1 MPATGPGT
9 WWVPFLDCPGTVQM
23 FLRNLIVQPLPGLH
37 SLPSERQSFPFP
49 SAGGSPWLTLL
60 ESMELLKESIC
71 FAEMWHAGKRCQ
83 DFRENLLDFR
93 EIFRRVGE
101 AQAKRL
107 FKKLRKQGSSF

>member
-1 MPATGPGT
+1 
-9 WWVPFLDCPGTVQM
+9 
-23 FLRNLIVQPLPGLH
+23 
-37 SLPSERQSFPFP
+37 
-49 SAGGSPWLTLL
+49 
-60 ESMELLKESIC
+60 MELLKESIC

>member
-1 MPATGPGT
+1 MVGAFSGLSGHSPDVPEKSNCPAS
-9 WWVPFLDCPGTVQM
+9 
-23 FLRNLIVQPLPGLH
+23 PGLH

-60 ESMELLKESIC
+60 DSMELLKESIC